1 MSLNILCRGKLFPY
15 NDDWRR
21 TQRAFEENLGSL
33 DDFWGTAE
41 DLEAWDRIIWDIV
54 QGSKGHSTSRRSN
67 WDVKWPVSIMSHH
80 MSRHVM
86 KSLSATAMPLPC
98 RHPTR
103 LSVVPL
109 IAVVISLSHLVTNL
123 SMENWCHSILTHLR
137 SNVVI
142 LPHIRLS
149 SKSWDEISLPTT
161 IDKKPEIV
169 D

>member
-1 MSLNILCRGKLFPY
+1 M
-15 NDDWRR
+15 
-21 TQRAFEENLGSL
+21 T
-33 DDFWGTAE
+33 TE
-41 DLEAWDRIIWDIV
+41 DALKELLKKIWEAWTIFEGLLKTLKLET
-54 QGSKGHSTSRRSN
+54 GSYGTLCKAAKDHSTSRRSN

-86 KSLSATAMPLPC
+86 KSHSATAMPLPC

-109 IAVVISLSHLVTNL
+109 IAVVISLSHLVTNS